1 MKVGQTARVT
11 KTKSYQ
17 GRDSYSIPTV
27 NRKSRVYALTE
38 NIIVLEYLKDD
49 KPTVRES
56 FNIADI
62 IEKVVKI
69 EVKQGKEWIEV
80 DKSYFK

>member
-1 MKVGQTARVT
+1 MKLGQTVRVT

-17 GRDSYSIPTV
+17 
-27 NRKSRVYALTE
+27 RKESHSVPIINKKAKVYALTDH
-38 NIIVLEYLKDD
+38 IITVEYLKDG
-49 KPTVRES
+49 KPTVREA
-56 FNIADI
+56 FNKADI

-69 EVKQGKEWIEV
+69 EIKQGKEWIEV